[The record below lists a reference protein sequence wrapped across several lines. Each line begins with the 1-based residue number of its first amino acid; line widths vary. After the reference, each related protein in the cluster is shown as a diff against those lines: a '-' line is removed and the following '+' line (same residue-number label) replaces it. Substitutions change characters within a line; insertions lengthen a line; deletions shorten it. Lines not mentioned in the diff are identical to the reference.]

1 MRGRGRLTAFVL
13 DILEY
18 EGVDDSYLRHG
29 STVSLRWRDA
39 DHQQHGGK
47 YAVRRIAFWPW
58 CPHDVDTDRWSL
70 SPGRVNERGQAMNVL
85 ADMIRT
91 KGTRSELTLRNTEG
105 EVQVRKVIPRGRFRP
120 PVRTAL
126 SAVITLGACSA
137 LLTTGL
143 VFVSASPASAA
154 QAAKLVFAT
163 QPHRTAIAGESIAT
177 FVVLVEDGFNAR
189 ATTNLR
195 DSITISSS
203 CVLSGTT
210 VATASDGAA
219 TFGALA
225 IVSVGLCTL
234 TATDTSTH
242 MATNTRDPSS

>member
-1 MRGRGRLTAFVL
+1 
-13 DILEY
+13 
-18 EGVDDSYLRHG
+18 
-29 STVSLRWRDA
+29 
-39 DHQQHGGK
+39 
-47 YAVRRIAFWPW
+47 
-58 CPHDVDTDRWSL
+58 
-70 SPGRVNERGQAMNVL
+70 MNAL
-85 ADMIRT
+85 GEMIRT
-91 KGTRSELTLRNTEG
+91 KRTRSEVLLRITEG
-105 EVQVRKVIPRGRFRP
+105 NVRARKVTHRGRFRP

-143 VFVSASPASAA
+143 VFVSAPLASAA
-154 QAAKLVFAT
+154 QATKLAFAT
-163 QPHRTAIAGESIAT
+163 QPHRTAVAGESIST
-177 FVVLVEDGFNAR
+177 FVVLVEDGINAR

-234 TATDTSTH
+234 TATDASTR
-242 MATNTRDPSS
+242 MATATSGSVTVMPSTSWHKRHRTRRST

>member
-1 MRGRGRLTAFVL
+1 
-13 DILEY
+13 
-18 EGVDDSYLRHG
+18 
-29 STVSLRWRDA
+29 
-39 DHQQHGGK
+39 
-47 YAVRRIAFWPW
+47 
-58 CPHDVDTDRWSL
+58 
-70 SPGRVNERGQAMNVL
+70 MNVL
-85 ADMIRT
+85 ADMMRA
-91 KGTRSELTLRNTEG
+91 KGIRSELPLRDTGG
-105 EVQVRKVIPRGRFRP
+105 EVRVRKVRHRGRFRLS
-120 PVRTAL
+120 VRTAL

-137 LLTTGL
+137 LLTTGS

-154 QAAKLVFAT
+154 QATKLAFAT
-163 QPHRTAIAGESIAT
+163 QPHRTAIAGKFITA
-177 FVVLVEDGFNAR
+177 FVVLVEDGINAR

-219 TFGALA
+219 TFGTLA

-242 MATNTRDPSS
+242 MATATSTSVTVMPSTTLHKSHRTLRRERVSSRLPS